1 MTDSV
6 PDAGVGEAAPV
17 ADPTPASGLFANAP
31 GSSPRALAVQAID
44 MTKRFPGVVANDR
57 VSFEAAEGEVH
68 ALLGENGAGKTTL
81 CNLLMGLYRPDE
93 GKLFVGGHA
102 VRFHS
107 PKDAQDHGIFMV
119 HQHLRLVESMTVAEN
134 VVLGWSPSKKLR
146 FSPRTVEKAVAE
158 AAERFQMP
166 VDPRARIWQLSL
178 GERQRV
184 EILKALYRGARIL
197 ILDEPTTVLTPQE
210 ADQLFSSVRD
220 MTAEG
225 RTVIFISHKLPEVLA
240 VADCVTILRQG
251 RSITTV
257 PTAGTDADHLA
268 GLMVG
273 REVSL
278 EATVKLAEEPEPG
291 PVVLEMT
298 GVFARGDLGTE
309 ALKEV
314 TLDVRAGEILG
325 IAGVAGNGQRE
336 LAEVITGLRATTAGE
351 ITIDGSRLPVGDP
364 RAAIDLG
371 VAYVPEDRMGTG
383 ISPNLSIAE
392 NLMLKSYRGKTMR
405 SGPIIS
411 SRKAIANAKAVI
423 ERFDVRA
430 PGPQTL
436 IRQLSGGN
444 IQKVLLARELSSNPR
459 LLVAASPTRGLD
471 VGATQYV
478 RRVLAETAKAGVAV
492 MMVSE
497 DLDEVLE
504 LSDRIAVFYNG
515 RVVGIVSAKGANR
528 QQIGLMMAGAA

>member
-6 PDAGVGEAAPV
+6 LDAGAEQAAAV
-17 ADPTPASGLFANAP
+17 AGSASASSSSVSAP
-31 GSSPRALAVQAID
+31 GGAPGALAVQAVE
-44 MTKRFPGVVANDR
+44 MTKRFPGVVANDH
-57 VSFEAAEGEVH
+57 VSFEAAAGEVH

-93 GKLFVGGHA
+93 GRLFVNGKP

-107 PKDAQDHGIFMV
+107 PRDAQNAGIFMV

-134 VVLGWSPSKKLR
+134 VVLGWSKSRLR
-146 FSPRTVEKAVAE
+146 FSPRTVEKTVAE
-158 AAERFQMP
+158 AADRFQMP
-166 VDPRARIWQLSL
+166 VDPKARIWQLSL

-220 MTAEG
+220 MARVG
-225 RTVIFISHKLPEVLA
+225 QTVIFISHKLPEVLA
-240 VADCVTILRQG
+240 VADRVTILRQG
-251 RSITTV
+251 HSITTV
-257 PTAGTDADHLA
+257 PTAGTDADQLA

-273 REVSL
+273 RDVSL
-278 EATVKLAEEPEPG
+278 AATTRLATEPG
-291 PVVLEMT
+291 PAIVELA
-298 GVFARGDLGTE
+298 GVSARGDLGAE
-309 ALKEV
+309 ALKDVSLEV
-314 TLDVRAGEILG
+314 HGGEILG
-325 IAGVAGNGQRE
+325 IAGVSGNGQRE
-336 LAEVITGLRATTAGE
+336 LAEVITGLRPTTAGK
-351 ITIDGSRLPVGDP
+351 ITVAGMPLRSSDA

-371 VAYVPEDRMGTG
+371 IAYVPEDRMGTG

-392 NLMLKSYRGKTMR
+392 NLILKSYRGKEMR
-405 SGPIIS
+405 RGPLLS
-411 SRKAIANAKAVI
+411 SRKEIANAKELMA
-423 ERFDVRA
+423 RFDIRA
-430 PGPQTL
+430 PGPRTL

-444 IQKVLLARELSSNPR
+444 IQKVLLARELSSAPR
-459 LLVAASPTRGLD
+459 VLVAASPTRGLD

-478 RRVLAETAKAGVAV
+478 RQVLVETAKSGVAV
-492 MMVSE
+492 LMVSE
-497 DLDEVLE
+497 DLDEIFE

-515 RVVGIVSAKGANR
+515 RVVGIVSAAEANR

>member
-6 PDAGVGEAAPV
+6 LDAGAEQAGTSTGSASASSPSASVPGV
-17 ADPTPASGLFANAP
+17 TPA
-31 GSSPRALAVQAID
+31 ALAVQAVD
-44 MTKRFPGVVANDR
+44 MTKRFPGVVANDH
-57 VSFEAAEGEVH
+57 VSFEAAAGEVH

-93 GKLFVGGHA
+93 GKLFINGKP

-107 PKDAQDHGIFMV
+107 PRDAQNAGIFMV

-134 VVLGWSPSKKLR
+134 VVLGWSKSRWR
-146 FSPRTVEKAVAE
+146 FSPGAVEKTVAE

-166 VDPRARIWQLSL
+166 VDPKARIWQLSL

-220 MTAEG
+220 MATAG
-225 RTVIFISHKLPEVLA
+225 QTVIFISHKLPEVLA
-240 VADCVTILRQG
+240 VADRVTILRQG
-251 RSITTV
+251 HSITTV
-257 PTAGTDADHLA
+257 PTAGTDADQLA

-273 REVSL
+273 RDVSL
-278 EATVKLAEEPEPG
+278 EAAAKLAGEPG
-291 PVVLEMT
+291 PVVLEVT
-298 GVFARGDLGTE
+298 GVSARGDLGTD
-309 ALKEV
+309 ALKDV
-314 TLDVRAGEILG
+314 TLEVHAGEILG
-325 IAGVAGNGQRE
+325 IAGVSGNGQRE
-336 LAEVITGLRATTAGE
+336 LAEVITGLRPTTTGHVRL
-351 ITIDGSRLPVGDP
+351 DGVALHTGDP

-371 VAYVPEDRMGTG
+371 IAYVPEDRMGTG

-392 NLMLKSYRGKTMR
+392 NLILKSYRGKEMR
-405 SGPIIS
+405 RGPVLS
-411 SRKAIANAKAVI
+411 SRKEFANAKEMMA
-423 ERFDVRA
+423 RFDVRA
-430 PGPQTL
+430 PGPRTL

-444 IQKVLLARELSSNPR
+444 IQKVLLARELSSKPR
-459 LLVAASPTRGLD
+459 VLVAASPTRGLD
-471 VGATQYV
+471 VGATQFV
-478 RRVLAETAKAGVAV
+478 RQVLVDTAKSGVAV
-492 MMVSE
+492 LMVSE
-497 DLDEVLE
+497 DLDEIFE

-515 RVVGIVSAKGANR
+515 RVVGIVLAAEANR

>member
-6 PDAGVGEAAPV
+6 LDAGTEQAG
-17 ADPTPASGLFANAP
+17 TSTGSASA
-31 GSSPRALAVQAID
+31 SSPSASTPGVAPEVLAVQAVD
-44 MTKRFPGVVANDR
+44 MTKRFPGVVANDH
-57 VSFEAAEGEVH
+57 VSFEAAAGEVH

-93 GKLFVGGHA
+93 GKLFINGKP

-107 PKDAQDHGIFMV
+107 PRDAQNAGIFMV

-134 VVLGWSPSKKLR
+134 VVLGWSKSHLR
-146 FSPRTVEKAVAE
+146 FSPRTVERTVAE
-158 AAERFQMP
+158 AADRFQMP
-166 VDPRARIWQLSL
+166 VDPKARIWQLSL

-220 MTAEG
+220 MASAG
-225 RTVIFISHKLPEVLA
+225 QTVIFISHKLPEVLA
-240 VADCVTILRQG
+240 VADRVTILRQG
-251 RSITTV
+251 HSIATV
-257 PTAGTDADHLA
+257 PTVGTDADHLA

-273 REVSL
+273 RDVSL
-278 EATVKLAEEPEPG
+278 EATVRGTREPG
-291 PVVLEMT
+291 AVVLELA
-298 GVFARGDLGTE
+298 GVCARGDLGAE
-309 ALKEV
+309 ALKDV
-314 TLDVRAGEILG
+314 TLQVHAGEILG
-325 IAGVAGNGQRE
+325 IAGVSGNGQRE
-336 LAEVITGLRATTAGE
+336 LAEVITGLRPTTAGR
-351 ITIDGSRLPVGDP
+351 ITIGAEPLRASDP

-392 NLMLKSYRGKTMR
+392 NLILKSYRGKEMR
-405 SGPIIS
+405 RGPVLS
-411 SRKAIANAKAVI
+411 NRKEIANAKNMI
-423 ERFDVRA
+423 ERFDIRA
-430 PGPQTL
+430 PGPRTL

-444 IQKVLLARELSSNPR
+444 IQKVLLARELSSGPR
-459 LLVAASPTRGLD
+459 VLVAASPTRGLD

-478 RRVLAETAKAGVAV
+478 RRVLVDTAKSGVAV
-492 MMVSE
+492 LMVSE
-497 DLDEVLE
+497 DLDEIFE

-515 RVVGIVSAKGANR
+515 RVVGILSAAEAER
-528 QQIGLMMAGAA
+528 HRIGLMMAGVA

>member
-6 PDAGVGEAAPV
+6 LDTGAGPAAPAAGAFPV
-17 ADPTPASGLFANAP
+17 AGLPADASG
-31 GSSPRALAVQAID
+31 GSPKTLAIEAIE

-57 VSFEAAEGEVH
+57 VSFAAAEGEVH

-93 GKLFVGGHA
+93 GKLFVGGKP

-107 PKDAQDHGIFMV
+107 PRDAQDAGIFMV

-134 VVLGWSPSKKLR
+134 VVLGWSPSRQLR
-146 FSPRTVEKAVAE
+146 FSPRKVETAVAE

-166 VDPRARIWQLSL
+166 VDPKARIWQLSL

-184 EILKALYRGARIL
+184 EILKALYRGAKIL

-210 ADQLFSSVRD
+210 AEQLFSSVHD
-220 MTAEG
+220 MAGAG
-225 RTVIFISHKLPEVLA
+225 RTVIFISHKLPEVLS

-257 PTAGTDADHLA
+257 PTAGTDADDLA

-278 EATVKLAEEPEPG
+278 EATTKVPDVPG
-291 PVVLEMT
+291 PVVLELT
-298 GVFARGDLGTE
+298 GVSARGDLGAE
-309 ALKEV
+309 ALREV
-314 TLDVRAGEILG
+314 TLEVHAGEILG
-325 IAGVAGNGQRE
+325 IAGVSGNGQRE
-336 LAEVITGLRATTAGE
+336 LAEVIAGLRPTTQGQV
-351 ITIDGSRLPVGDP
+351 TVGGKQVPDGDP
-364 RAAIDLG
+364 RAAIDIG
-371 VAYVPEDRMGTG
+371 IAYVPEDRMGTG
-383 ISPNLSIAE
+383 ISPNLTIAE
-392 NLMLKSYRGKTMR
+392 NLVLKSYRGKNMR
-405 SGPIIS
+405 RGPLLS
-411 SRKAIANAKAVI
+411 TRKEIANAKVMI
-423 ERFDVRA
+423 ERFDIRA
-430 PGPQTL
+430 PGPRTL

-444 IQKVLLARELSSNPR
+444 IQKVLLARELSSDPR
-459 LLVAASPTRGLD
+459 VLVAASPTRGLD

-478 RRVLAETAKAGVAV
+478 RGILAETARNGVAV

-497 DLDEVLE
+497 DLDEIFE

-515 RVVGIVSAKGANR
+515 RVVGVVSTAEANR
-528 QQIGLMMAGAA
+528 QQIGLMMAGAS

>member
-1 MTDSV
+1 
-6 PDAGVGEAAPV
+6 
-17 ADPTPASGLFANAP
+17 
-31 GSSPRALAVQAID
+31 

-81 CNLLMGLYRPDE
+81 CNLLMGLYRPDH
-93 GKLFVGGHA
+93 GKLFVGGKP

-107 PKDAQDHGIFMV
+107 PRDAQDAGVFMV

-134 VVLGWSPSKKLR
+134 VVLGRSTPRQLR
-146 FSPRTVEKAVAE
+146 FSRRAVERTVAE
-158 AAERFQMP
+158 AADRFGMS

-184 EILKALYRGARIL
+184 EILKALCSGARIL

-210 ADQLFSSVRD
+210 TDQLFASVRD
-220 MTAEG
+220 MAKAG

-240 VADCVTILRQG
+240 VADCVTIMRLG
-251 RSITTV
+251 HSVTTV
-257 PTAGTDADHLA
+257 PTAGTKADHLA
-268 GLMVG
+268 ALMVG

-278 EATVKLAEEPEPG
+278 DATTKAAAEPG
-291 PVVLEMT
+291 AAVLQLT
-298 GVFARGDLGTE
+298 GVYAHGDLGAE
-309 ALKEV
+309 ALRDV
-314 TLDVRAGEILG
+314 TLEVRAGEILG
-325 IAGVAGNGQRE
+325 IAGVSGNGQRE
-336 LAEVITGLRATTAGE
+336 LAEVITGLRPTTRGAINIAGA
-351 ITIDGSRLPVGDP
+351 RLPAGDP

-392 NLMLKSYRGKTMR
+392 NLMLKSYRGKTMT
-405 SGPIIS
+405 SGPVLS
-411 SRKAIANAKAVI
+411 SRKAIANAKVMI

-430 PGPQTL
+430 PGPRTL
-436 IRQLSGGN
+436 VRQLSGGN
-444 IQKVLLARELSSNPR
+444 IQKVLLARELSSQPSV
-459 LLVAASPTRGLD
+459 LVAASPTRGLD

-478 RRVLAETAKAGVAV
+478 RQVLAGTAASGVAV
-492 MMVSE
+492 VMISE
-497 DLDEVLE
+497 DLDEIFE

-515 RVVGIVSAKGANR
+515 RVVGILRSSEADR
-528 QQIGLMMAGAA
+528 QQVGLMMAGAV